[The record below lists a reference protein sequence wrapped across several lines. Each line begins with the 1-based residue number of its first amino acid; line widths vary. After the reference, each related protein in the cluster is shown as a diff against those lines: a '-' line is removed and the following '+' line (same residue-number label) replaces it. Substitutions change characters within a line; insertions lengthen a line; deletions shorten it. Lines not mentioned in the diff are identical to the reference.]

1 MCFPATKS
9 GDLMLMRSLL
19 DRLFGGEEN
28 EKEHLKARVA
38 KKVYLIMSRGRFNR
52 IQSLRKMELH
62 AVVLESQQISP
73 SMIWTLVL
81 QGNFQVC
88 KPSVE

>member
-1 MCFPATKS
+1 MGFPATKS
-9 GDLMLMRSLL
+9 GDLLLMRSLL

-28 EKEHLKARVA
+28 GKEHLKARVA
-38 KKVYLIMSRGRFNR
+38 KKVCLIMSRGRFSR

-62 AVVLESQQISP
+62 VALESQHICP

>member
-1 MCFPATKS
+1 
-9 GDLMLMRSLL
+9 MLMRSLL

-28 EKEHLKARVA
+28 EKERSKARVA
-38 KKVYLIMSRGRFNR
+38 KKVYLIMSRGRFNW

-62 AVVLESQQISP
+62 VVLESQQISP

-81 QGNFQVC
+81 QGYFQIC
-88 KPSVE
+88 KPSVK